1 MEDLVIRDADV
12 VDGTGA
18 PSYRADVVV
27 DGGRIVAIVKEA
39 AAAGCQRPRARR
51 ELDADGLVLS
61 PGFIDMHAHSD
72 LALLR
77 DPAHEAKAAQ
87 GVTLEVI
94 GQDGLSYAPVDDR
107 TLAEVRAQITGWNGG
122 GPEDTTVDFGWRTV
136 GEYLDRLDHGFDG
149 QGIAVNAAYLVPQGT
164 VRMLAVGWDDREAA
178 PDELARMKRLV
189 AEGLEQGA
197 VGLSS
202 GLTYTPGMYA
212 SDAELT
218 ELCRVV
224 ASYGGYYCPHHRSYG
239 AGALAAYEEM
249 IALTREA
256 GCALHLAHA
265 TMNFGVNKGRAPE
278 LLSLLDG
285 ALDAGADLSFDTY
298 PYTPGCTTLVAL
310 LPSWAGEGGPEA
322 VLARLRDDA
331 TAERIRHALETEGS
345 DGCHGVPVDWD
356 TIEIS
361 GVAAPAPDPDPG
373 PGLAGHVGRTIA
385 QSAAVRGERPWETAR
400 RLLIDDRLGPTILH
414 HVGHEENVRRIMR
427 HRVHMGG
434 SDGILQGDKPH
445 PRAYGTFPEYL
456 GKYVRELGVLSL
468 EECVAH
474 LTGRPA
480 ARLRL
485 PDRGLVREGY
495 RADLV
500 LFAPRTVGA
509 GATFTAPRTLPSGI
523 PYVLIDGRFVID
535 HGRRTDVL
543 AGRSVRRT
551 VRGPGQDLRRA

>member
-1 MEDLVIRDADV
+1 MDTVFRDVRVI
-12 VDGTGA
+12 DGSGG
-18 PSYRADVVV
+18 PSYRADVALA
-27 DGGRIVAIVKEA
+27 GGRIAAIRRAGDAGPRPDAARVVA
-39 AAAGCQRPRARR
+39 
-51 ELDADGLVLS
+51 ADGLALA

-122 GPEDTTVDFGWRTV
+122 GPGDTSVDFDWRTV

-149 QGIAVNAAYLVPQGT
+149 RGIAVNAAYLVPQGT
-164 VRMLAVGWDDREAA
+164 VRMLALGWEDRDAT
-178 PDELARMKRLV
+178 PDELTRMRQLV

-224 ASYGGYYCPHHRSYG
+224 ARYDGYYCPHHRSYG
-239 AGALAAYEEM
+239 AGALQAYEEM
-249 IALTREA
+249 LALTREA

-265 TMNFGVNKGRAPE
+265 TMNFGVNEGRAPD
-278 LLSLLDG
+278 LLALLDE
-285 ALDAGADLSFDTY
+285 ALDAGADLTLDTY
-298 PYTPGCTTLVAL
+298 PYTPGCTTLVAM
-310 LPSWAGEGGPEA
+310 LPSWASEGGPEA
-322 VLARLRDDA
+322 ILARLKDDA
-331 TAERIRHALETEGS
+331 TAARIRHAVEVEGA
-345 DGCHGVPVDWD
+345 DGCHGVPIDWD
-356 TIEIS
+356 AIEIS
-361 GVAAPAPDPDPG
+361 GVADPA
-373 PGLAGHVGRTIA
+373 LAGHVGRTVA
-385 QSAAVRGERPWETAR
+385 RTAAARGEEPWVTAR
-400 RLLIDDRLGPTILH
+400 RLLLDDRLGSTILQ
-414 HVGHEENVRRIMR
+414 HVGHEDNVRAIMR
-427 HRVHMGG
+427 HRVHTGG

-445 PRAYGTFPEYL
+445 PRAYGTFPHYL
-456 GKYVRELGVLSL
+456 GHYVRELGVLSL

-474 LTGRPA
+474 LTARPA

-500 LFAPRTVGA
+500 LFDPDTVAA
-509 GATFTAPRTLPSGI
+509 GATYDAPRTLPTGL
-523 PYVLIDGRFVID
+523 PHVLIDGRFVIED
-535 HGRRTDVL
+535 GRRTDVL

-551 VRGPGQDLRRA
+551 PARRG

>member
-1 MEDLVIRDADV
+1 MENLVIRDADV

-18 PSYRADVVV
+18 DAYRADVVV
-27 DGGRIVAIVKEA
+27 DDGRIVSIVKEA

-51 ELDADGLVLS
+51 ELDAEGLVLS

-77 DPAHEAKAAQ
+77 DPDHSAKAAQ

-107 TLAEVRAQITGWNGG
+107 TLAEVRRAITGWNGYG
-122 GPEDTTVDFGWRTV
+122 DDVDFDWRSV
-136 GEYLDRLDHGFDG
+136 GGYLDRLDR
-149 QGIAVNAAYLVPQGT
+149 GIAVNAAYLVPQGT
-164 VRMLAVGWDDREAA
+164 VRALVVGWEDRPAT
-178 PDELARMKRLV
+178 PGELERMRRLV

-212 SDAELT
+212 GDAELT

-224 ASYGGYYCPHHRSYG
+224 ARYGGYYAPHHRSYG
-239 AGALAAYEEM
+239 AGALEAYAEM
-249 IALTREA
+249 VGLARKA
-256 GCALHLAHA
+256 GCALHLTHA
-265 TMNFGVNKGRAPE
+265 TMNFGVNEGRAPE
-278 LLSLLDG
+278 LLALLDE
-285 ALDAGADLSFDTY
+285 ALAGGADLTLDTY

-310 LPSWAGEGGPEA
+310 LPSWAAEGGPEELLRR
-322 VLARLRDDA
+322 LADDA
-331 TAERIRHALETEGS
+331 TAERIRHDLEVTGA

-356 TIEIS
+356 TVEIS
-361 GVAAPAPDPDPG
+361 GVADPALG
-373 PGLAGHVGRTIA
+373 EFVGRTVLA
-385 QSAAVRGERPWETAR
+385 SARLRGEAPWDTAR
-400 RLLIDDRLGPTILH
+400 RLLLADRLGPTVLQ
-414 HVGHEENVRRIMR
+414 HVGHEENVRAIMR
-427 HRVHMGG
+427 HRVHTGG
-434 SDGILQGDKPH
+434 SDGILTGTKPH
-445 PRAYGTFPEYL
+445 PRAYGTFPHYL
-456 GKYVRELGVLSL
+456 GRYVRELGVLPL

-500 LFAPRTVGA
+500 LFDPATVAAGSTYDAPRTPP
-509 GATFTAPRTLPSGI
+509 TGI
-523 PYVLIDGRFVID
+523 PHVLVDGRFVIED
-535 HGRRTDVL
+535 GRRTDVM
-543 AGRSVRRT
+543 AGRAVRRT
-551 VRGPGQDLRRA
+551 PR